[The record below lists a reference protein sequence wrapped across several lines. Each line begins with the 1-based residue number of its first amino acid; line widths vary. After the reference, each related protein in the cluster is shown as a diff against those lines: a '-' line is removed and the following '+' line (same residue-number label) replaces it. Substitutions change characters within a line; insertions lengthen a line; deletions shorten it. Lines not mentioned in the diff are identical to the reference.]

1 VLHFVNNIEE
11 TILPVDEQ
19 SIGKTP
25 SVMVFDEH
33 WEELASNLVSR
44 GLCEVVHESSL
55 HHVGQSVLLNGLF
68 AVGKDEIKNGIA
80 VTRLIMNL
88 KPWNTISRS
97 LSGDV
102 GTLPMVTNMGAM
114 HIHDNEVLM
123 TSSEDLRCFFYL
135 FRVPETWV
143 RFMGFGKRVP
153 LSMVPTGAN
162 DLNWYFSCKSF
173 TYGLFK
179 LRGGG
184 STYPEMCDQASFGV
198 SSKLGGRNPRTK
210 KRQML

>member
-1 VLHFVNNIEE
+1 MKWASIEPSFPPEVGALDIREFCEGGVLHFVNNIEE

-80 VTRLIMNL
+80 VTRLIM
-88 KPWNTISRS
+88 
-97 LSGDV
+97 
-102 GTLPMVTNMGAM
+102 
-114 HIHDNEVLM
+114 E
-123 TSSEDLRCFFYL
+123 
-135 FRVPETWV
+135 
-143 RFMGFGKRVP
+143 
-153 LSMVPTGAN
+153 
-162 DLNWYFSCKSF
+162 
-173 TYGLFK
+173 FK
-179 LRGGG
+179 AL
-184 STYPEMCDQASFGV
+184 EHH
-198 SSKLGGRNPRTK
+198 
-210 KRQML
+210 

>member
-1 VLHFVNNIEE
+1 
-11 TILPVDEQ
+11 
-19 SIGKTP
+19 
-25 SVMVFDEH
+25 M
-33 WEELASNLVSR
+33 LVSR

-123 TSSEDLRCFFYL
+123 TSSEDLRCVFYL
-135 FRVPETWV
+135 FRVPEAWV

-162 DLNWYFSCKSF
+162 DLNWYLAAKVLPMGYLNSV
-173 TYGLFK
+173 
-179 LRGGG
+179 
-184 STYPEMCDQASFGV
+184 GV
-198 SSKLGGRNPRTK
+198 AQHIHRCVIK
-210 KRQML
+210 